1 LLKASAKVYII
12 SETAKYKIKEI
23 ENKTLFN

>member
-1 LLKASAKVYII
+1 LKASAKVYII